1 MASAWSKAA
10 GDAVRVSAA
19 RLLPGGVRGWI
30 ARQELGVLAAL
41 LAAAAG
47 LFAFAELADAVG
59 EGETRAFDEFLL
71 LSLRSAADPSDPL
84 GPRWLEET
92 MRDFT
97 ALGGTGVLTA
107 TTLAVVGFLVLTG
120 KRHAAATVAVSVV
133 GGLLLSQALKWGFA
147 RPRPDLV
154 PHGQYVYT
162 RSFPSGHAMLSA
174 VVYLTLGALLART
187 QPRRRVKLYFLLVA
201 AALTVLVGVSRVYL
215 GVHWPT
221 DVLAG
226 WTGGAGW
233 ALLCWLAMLWLQ
245 RRGRVEPEDAPVE
258 DGGGAPGRT

>member
-1 MASAWSKAA
+1 MLVATFAA
-10 GDAVRVSAA
+10 ATG
-19 RLLPGGVRGWI
+19 
-30 ARQELGVLAAL
+30 L
-41 LAAAAG
+41 LA
-47 LFAFAELADAVG
+47 FAQLAEAVL
-59 EGETRAFDEFLL
+59 EGDTRTFDEFLL
-71 LSLRSAADPSDPL
+71 LGLRRAADPSDPL
-84 GPRWLEET
+84 GPRWLEEM

-97 ALGGTGVLTA
+97 ALGGTGVLSA
-107 TTLAVVGFLVLTG
+107 VTLAVVGFLFLTG
-120 KRHAAATVAVSVV
+120 KRHAAAAVGVAVV

-187 QPRRRVKLYFLLVA
+187 QARRRVKLYLLAVA
-201 AALTVLVGVSRVYL
+201 GSLTVVVGVSRVYL

-226 WTGGAGW
+226 WTVGAGW
-233 ALLCWLAMLWLQ
+233 ALLCWLVTLWLQ
-245 RRGRVEPEDAPVE
+245 KRGQVEAENAPDE
-258 DGGGAPGRT
+258 AADGQA